1 LGSTLALEVKMVGGL
16 SLNFCRPWKQIKLGS
31 DRNEC
36 PQSKHKELVGAG
48 NKLQILQCWI
58 DALMAIANPL
68 GMVIHRT
75 IDCMGITS
83 DEELGLM
90 WSVSLCTVH
99 KQN

>member
-1 LGSTLALEVKMVGGL
+1 MVGGL
-16 SLNFCRPWKQIKLGS
+16 SLNFCRPRKQIKLGS
-31 DRNEC
+31 AKIEC
-36 PQSKHKELVGAG
+36 SHSKHKKLVGAG

-68 GMVIHRT
+68 EIVTHRT

-90 WSVSLCTVH
+90 WSGSLCTVH
-99 KQN
+99 KHN